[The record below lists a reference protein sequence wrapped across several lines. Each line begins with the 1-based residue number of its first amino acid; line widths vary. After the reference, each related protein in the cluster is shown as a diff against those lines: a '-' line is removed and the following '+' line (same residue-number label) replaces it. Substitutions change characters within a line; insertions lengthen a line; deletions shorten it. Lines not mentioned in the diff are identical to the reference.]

1 MDKLYRSRNDIWI
14 AGVCGGLGS
23 YLGIDP
29 TIVRLFFVL
38 LFFAGGS
45 GLLIYIL
52 LALVMPRAPEGEEL
66 PHAVVP
72 LGENPQAALIVGI
85 VLIVFGAFFF
95 LGNLDIQWLH
105 WMRMGNLWPLLLV
118 IAGGVLLWQSTHKEA

>member
-1 MDKLYRSRNDIWI
+1 MDKLYRSRNDVWI
-14 AGVCGGLGS
+14 AGVCGGLGR

-45 GLLIYIL
+45 GLLIYL
-52 LALVMPRAPEGEEL
+52 LMMLLMPRAPEGEEL

-72 LGENPQAALIVGI
+72 LGENPQAALIVGV
-85 VLIVFGAFFF
+85 VLIVFGGFFF